1 MQKEPRHIRF
11 NSFFSANKQL
21 KHFLLLVIFVL
32 PFQKIIETFATNSNV
47 DWFCFVRYLDEA
59 ASVISLYVLIS
70 FVLIKPT
77 VYKIARLPLTK
88 WIIIF
93 LAIAFISLLWN
104 RVAVFQG
111 LFGVYDALKTL
122 LVLYIFANLRYK
134 KTDIIK
140 LLNGLW
146 KVGLVIAVVAIGAVI
161 AAGVWNWGIEIFVT
175 KQERFGLH
183 RVISLTG
190 TGSHNYLGLYMTLIF
205 FLPWPLMELT
215 AKKNF
220 FSLILPV
227 AIFLTFSRQAWLSF
241 GLILC
246 LLNKK
251 LIPLGIVLVVVITP
265 ILFTEI
271 QTYDMSKYYRG
282 FTFIESVKIL
292 KEHPIFGVGPGMFGS
307 LAASLWN
314 SPYYVN
320 WPEGLRNFSGN
331 FRTLDSFWPW
341 IWSEYGL
348 VGLSAYLA
356 IWTSIFFYL
365 KKIIGFYGSINER
378 IMCKIGRVLRYFIL
392 VLGVMGCVSGL
403 NCAFVSFTY
412 FAMVG
417 MYISAYHLDRTS
429 VKHEDIIS
437 K

>member
-1 MQKEPRHIRF
+1 MSHASIKRDSVF
-11 NSFFSANKQL
+11 CVDKFLKQ
-21 KHFLLLVIFVL
+21 FLLLIILVL
-32 PFQKIIETFATNSNV
+32 PFQKIIETLAISNGV
-47 DWFCFVRYLDEA
+47 SWLRFIRYLDEA
-59 ASVISLYVLIS
+59 APILSLFVLLT
-70 FVLIKPT
+70 FMLIKPT

-88 WIIIF
+88 WIIVF

-111 LFGVYDALKTL
+111 LFGVYDAFKTL
-122 LVLYIFANLRYK
+122 FVLYVFANLQYK

-146 KVGLVIAVVAIGAVI
+146 EVGLVIAVVAIGAVI
-161 AAGVWNWGIEIFVT
+161 AAEVWNLGIDIFVT

-183 RVISLTG
+183 RVVSLTG

-227 AIFLTFSRQAWLSF
+227 TIFLTFSRQAWLSF

-251 LIPLGIVLVVVITP
+251 LMPLGIVLVVVITP
-265 ILFTEI
+265 MLFTEI

-320 WPEGLRNFSGN
+320 WPENLRIFSNN

-365 KKIIGFYGSINER
+365 KKIIWFYGSINER

-392 VLGVMGCVSGL
+392 VLGVMGCASGL